1 MTNLLLN
8 IRFGSWHFQVRR
20 DRPWVSVSHNP
31 YQDKARRTDPAWR
44 WFQVH

>member
-20 DRPWVSVSHNP
+20 DRPWVSVNP